1 MSYIVKNKAGTWFGQ
16 KIEKDGYKFDS
27 IKEYNFYENFVKPSG
42 LKFEVHKGFKL
53 HPIIE
58 LQNGD
63 LRLRSSIYTP
73 DFVLYN
79 KDGGMKHVIDIKSG
93 FTQFAIDSAAALRF
107 KLFAD
112 KYKVPVEVIV
122 PRVHDFRVKIMGTT
136 KKFNP
141 LIREDLT
148 YDTSE
153 LVKEA
158 FSNLKD

>member
-1 MSYIVKNKAGTWFGQ
+1 
-16 KIEKDGYKFDS
+16 
-27 IKEYNFYENFVKPSG
+27 
-42 LKFEVHKGFKL
+42 
-53 HPIIE
+53 
-58 LQNGD
+58 
-63 LRLRSSIYTP
+63 
-73 DFVLYN
+73 
-79 KDGGMKHVIDIKSG
+79 MKHVIDIKSG

-136 KKFNP
+136 KKFDP